1 MILGAKSLGAHGY
14 GTENFSFPA
23 AHAGKSW
30 AILGS
35 PNLWPRAALAA
46 GQPGCLS
53 TIHRGAGMRALCVL
67 WPGSRIAWG
76 RQDTE
81 RGLDYRHNAQLDEQ
95 KATVNI

>member
-46 GQPGCLS
+46 GHPGCLRHNTPRCGHAGIVRS
-53 TIHRGAGMRALCVL
+53 LAGQQNSMGQARYGAGLRL
-67 WPGSRIAWG
+67 
-76 RQDTE
+76 
-81 RGLDYRHNAQLDEQ
+81 
-95 KATVNI
+95 